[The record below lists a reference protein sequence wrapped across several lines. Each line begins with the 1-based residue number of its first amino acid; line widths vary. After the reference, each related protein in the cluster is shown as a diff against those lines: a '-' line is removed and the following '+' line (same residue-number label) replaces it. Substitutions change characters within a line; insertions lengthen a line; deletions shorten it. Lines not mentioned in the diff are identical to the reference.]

1 MFGFVVLRANLWF
14 NYDRPIKKQK
24 LTLMGIAVYNAVQM
38 TLHDGGEEHRFTLK
52 LSPSTESFRLES
64 GMMKR
69 SIFIGKRMFSKL
81 FQLIRNEYG
90 YTLGRIQYDDDQ
102 MKKGLATTEEHDQF
116 RFTIN
121 EKNEIE
127 VMFENEALP
136 QKKVTA
142 TIPLKYETDSEKKA
156 QLTALIPSVLA
167 ALILTR
173 EMHPVI

>member
-1 MFGFVVLRANLWF
+1 MSL
-14 NYDRPIKKQK
+14 
-24 LTLMGIAVYNAVQM
+24 AVYNAVQM
-38 TLHDGGEEHRFTLK
+38 ILHDGKEEHRFTLK
-52 LSPSTESFRLES
+52 LSPSTDSFRLES

-69 SIFIGKRMFSKL
+69 SIFIGKRMFNKL

-121 EKNEIE
+121 EQSEIE
-127 VMFENEALP
+127 VMFKNDAFP
-136 QKKVTA
+136 QKKITA
-142 TIPLKYETDSEKKA
+142 TIPLMYETDSEKKA
-156 QLTALIPSVLA
+156 QLKALIPSVLA

-173 EMHPVI
+173 EMHPVL

>member
-1 MFGFVVLRANLWF
+1 
-14 NYDRPIKKQK
+14 
-24 LTLMGIAVYNAVQM
+24 MGIAVYNAVQM
-38 TLHDGGEEHRFTLK
+38 ILHDGKEEHRFTLK
-52 LSPSTESFRLES
+52 LSPSTESFRLEN
-64 GMMKR
+64 GVMKR
-69 SIFIGKRMFSKL
+69 SIFIGKRMFNKL

-90 YTLGRIQYDDDQ
+90 YTLGRIQYDDEQ

-121 EKNEIE
+121 EQSEIE
-127 VMFENEALP
+127 VMFENEAVP

-156 QLTALIPSVLA
+156 LLRALIPSVLA

-173 EMHPVI
+173 EMQPVI

>member
-1 MFGFVVLRANLWF
+1 MS
-14 NYDRPIKKQK
+14 
-24 LTLMGIAVYNAVQM
+24 IAVYNAVQM
-38 TLHDGGEEHRFTLK
+38 ILHDGMEEHRFTLK

-69 SIFIGKRMFSKL
+69 SIFIGKRMFNKL

-121 EKNEIE
+121 EQSEIE

-156 QLTALIPSVLA
+156 QLKALIPSVLA

-173 EMHPVI
+173 EMHPVL